1 MIRRSFWLTVGAA
14 GGIMG
19 YRRAV
24 SVGRSVSG
32 RLESGPRTRK
42 VKRGLIR
49 QAIRFGRDARGFTRD
64 VREGMEI
71 YRLAHSEPSGSTLS
85 EDRTEDR
92 TRAASRSRAVTRTRA
107 ANRELAHNHDARTED
122 GH

>member
-64 VREGMEI
+64 VREGMDLYI
-71 YRLAHSEPSGSTLS
+71 ARHPGRTGPTLGANTDND
-85 EDRTEDR
+85 EKDDR
-92 TRAASRSRAVTRTRA
+92 
-107 ANRELAHNHDARTED
+107 
-122 GH
+122 

>member
-64 VREGMEI
+64 VREGMDLYIARHPGAEG
-71 YRLAHSEPSGSTLS
+71 PTL
-85 EDRTEDR
+85 
-92 TRAASRSRAVTRTRA
+92 RASTRTDVKDDR
-107 ANRELAHNHDARTED
+107 
-122 GH
+122 

>member
-1 MIRRSFWLTVGAA
+1 MIRRSFWLTVGAV

-32 RLESGPRTRK
+32 RLESGPGTRK

-64 VREGMEI
+64 VREGMDLYIARHPGPEGPTL
-71 YRLAHSEPSGSTLS
+71 RASTRIDVKD
-85 EDRTEDR
+85 DR
-92 TRAASRSRAVTRTRA
+92 
-107 ANRELAHNHDARTED
+107 
-122 GH
+122 